1 MKQGACPAK
10 LVRAFT
16 SAIALCI
23 VLVSSHAFALTDVQA
38 VVACDQSD
46 QTTILN
52 SQSSNAGLSAFRSA
66 IWLNRSSIAWP
77 NVPVPNAS
85 NGSRFVLYSSAKSAI
100 IAKIGEPVVGNDLVL
115 ETKLQEKF
123 SDILEKSFAYLES
136 GVRLTLTERDEVL
149 LKKLHRQ
156 QLVLAQIDATNKV
169 ERATELQ
176 PAAALDD
183 LYSADENS
191 PPLGLSFEPKA
202 KLSVWAPTANDVRVC
217 LYRSGQSKA
226 YAQLALSRTDLSA
239 VWSTQAGALE
249 SDSYY
254 NLLIDLHVPG
264 VGQVINRVTDPYS
277 VSLSLNS
284 KRSYVAD
291 LNAGALKPRGW
302 DSEARPNRVVSPTD
316 MVIYELHLRDFSI
329 GDQTMP
335 RQHRGKY
342 LAFEQTQ
349 SDAVKHLHGLS
360 NAGITDLHLLPVF
373 DLATVP
379 EAGCTTPNIAGLPAA
394 QRTGASQT
402 PQAMVAQA
410 KSSDC
415 FNWGYDPFHYT
426 SPEGSY
432 ASDADNG
439 ATRVLEFR
447 RMVMALHHLNLRVG
461 MDVVY
466 NHTSASG
473 QDAHSVLDQIV
484 PGYYQRLNSKGEIE
498 NSTCCANTATEHKM
512 MARLMRDSVAVWAN
526 HYHIDSFRFDLMGHQ
541 PKREML
547 RLQQTVNEAAQRRID
562 LIGEGWNYGEVANNR
577 RFEQASQ
584 TMLNDTGIASFS
596 DRARDA
602 VRGGGCC
609 DSGPPAVQ
617 AKGFVNWP
625 GAQVPKP
632 EVLRLTDLVRVGLAG
647 TIKNFKLATP
657 DASIRPLKSI
667 DYAGQP
673 AGYASEPAEVVNYVE
688 NHDNQT
694 LFDINVFKLP
704 LDSSN
709 ATRVKVQLLALA
721 VPALSQGIAYFH
733 AGGELLRS
741 KSLDRN
747 SFDSG
752 DWFNRI
758 DYTGR
763 THGFASG
770 LPIQEVNGVDW
781 PLMKE
786 RLELS
791 AIKIGGKEVFE
802 TRDRFFELLKVRAS
816 STLFR
821 LRSAKDIE
829 QRLKFYADGP
839 DAIPGLIV
847 ASVDGRGYFGA
858 NFSTIA
864 YAFNSS
870 DQTQRTVV
878 PEFANRKFVL
888 HPALLADRAAQTASG
903 GSYLSTDGHLVLPAR
918 SVLVWVER

>member
-1 MKQGACPAK
+1 MKQGVCPVK
-10 LVRAFT
+10 VVRACA
-16 SAIALCI
+16 SAMALSVALI
-23 VLVSSHAFALTDVQA
+23 SSTALALSEVQA
-38 VVACDQSD
+38 LVACDQMS

-52 SQSSNAGLSAFRSA
+52 AQSSGSGLSALRSA

-77 NVPVPNAS
+77 NVPAPSANS
-85 NGSRFVLYSSAKSAI
+85 GSRFVLYSSSKSAI
-100 IAKIGEPVVGNDLVL
+100 VAKVGEPVVGNDLVL

-123 SDILEKSFAYLES
+123 SDALEKSFAYLEPS
-136 GVRLTLTERDEVL
+136 VRLTVTERNEVL

-156 QLVLAQIDATNKV
+156 QLVLAQIDASNKV

-191 PPLGLSFEPKA
+191 PPLGPSFEPNA

-217 LYRSGQSKA
+217 LYRSDQSKA
-226 YAQLALSRTDLSA
+226 YAQLALNRTDLSG
-239 VWSTQAGALE
+239 VWSTQAGAIE
-249 SDSYY
+249 SGSYY
-254 NLLIDLHVPG
+254 NFLIDVHVPG
-264 VGQVINRVTDPYS
+264 LGQVINRVTDPYS

-291 LNAGALKPRGW
+291 LNASALKPRGW
-302 DSEARPNRVVSPTD
+302 DSEARPNRVVAPVD

-329 GDQTMP
+329 SDQTMP

-349 SDAVKHLHGLS
+349 SDAVRHLRGLS
-360 NAGITDLHLLPVF
+360 DAGITDLHLLPVF

-379 EAGCTTPNIAGLPAA
+379 EAGCTTPNIAALPTT

-402 PQAMVAQA
+402 PQAMVAQT
-410 KSSDC
+410 KSTDC

-432 ASDADNG
+432 ASDAANG
-439 ATRVLEFR
+439 AARVIEFR
-447 RMVMALHHLNLRVG
+447 RMVMALHRLKLRVG

-473 QDAHSVLDQIV
+473 QEANSVLDQIV

-512 MARLMRDSVAVWAN
+512 MSRLMRDSVAVWAK

-547 RLQQTVNEAAQRRID
+547 RLQKAVNDAAQRRID

-609 DSGPPAVQ
+609 DSGQPAVQ

-647 TIKNFKLATP
+647 TIKNFELTTP

-673 AGYASEPAEVVNYVE
+673 AGYVSEPSEVVNYVE

-709 ATRVKVQLLALA
+709 VTRVKVQLLALA
-721 VPALSQGIAYFH
+721 VPALSQGVAYFH

-763 THGFASG
+763 AHGFAAG
-770 LPIQEVNGVDW
+770 LPIQEVNGGDW

-791 AIKIGGKEVFE
+791 SIKISPKEVFE
-802 TRDRFFELLKVRAS
+802 TRDRFLELLRVRSS
-816 STLFR
+816 STLFK
-821 LRSAKDIE
+821 LRTAKDIE

-839 DAIPGLIV
+839 DSIPGLIV
-847 ASVDGRGYFGA
+847 ASIDGRGYFGA
-858 NFSTIA
+858 NFISIA

-870 DQTQRTVV
+870 DQVQRIVV

-888 HPALLADRAAQTASG
+888 HPALLLDQAAQRANGGASLSAD
-903 GSYLSTDGHLVLPAR
+903 GSLVLPAR